1 MQAFDPAR
9 FRELIGNQR
18 VQTIIREAFPD
29 NPAIIPN
36 LEKMALSAFETSN
49 FTQGGKILAAVDPA
63 NAVNLTG
70 WAFLG
75 RITALGAANR
85 TNLVNQLWAGA
96 AGSKFGKRIG
106 LKVTAGRVKDIMIDA
121 ALYPAKGAELGLR
134 VGQQSNGFWATLGQT
149 ALDVVTIPPRRPGAS
164 LSIIERGEEELD
176 EPGGMGDRSSVQ
188 PAGPPPRRMGADMKL
203 TPPVPSS
210 SLSQASGTG
219 QAPAPTGQQPA
230 APPRTTGTPKRGP
243 QGQQLFGPNDPVFG
257 PGFRHG
263 GYVTGGAGS
272 GVGRM
277 EESGIMS
284 VPRKPRQLVG

>member
-1 MQAFDPAR
+1 
-9 FRELIGNQR
+9 
-18 VQTIIREAFPD
+18 
-29 NPAIIPN
+29 
-36 LEKMALSAFETSN
+36 MALSAFETSN

-203 TPPVPSS
+203 TPRCRLRRLVRPAERAKHQRPRGSNPLRRPVRQELRP
-210 SLSQASGTG
+210 Q
-219 QAPAPTGQQPA
+219 
-230 APPRTTGTPKRGP
+230 RGP
-243 QGQQLFGPNDPVFG
+243 A
-257 PGFRHG
+257 
-263 GYVTGGAGS
+263 GA
-272 GVGRM
+272 VIVR
-277 EESGIMS
+277 
-284 VPRKPRQLVG
+284 PR